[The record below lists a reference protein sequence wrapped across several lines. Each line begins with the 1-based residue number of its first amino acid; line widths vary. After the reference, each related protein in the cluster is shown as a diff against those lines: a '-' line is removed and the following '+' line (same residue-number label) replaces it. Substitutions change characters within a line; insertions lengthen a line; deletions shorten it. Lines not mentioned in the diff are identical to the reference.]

1 MPDAIELRTKQY
13 NKILELVAQQTRS
26 KLIDK
31 VKTGSHTGTS
41 VSVCDKL
48 DEFEMD
54 PVAAV
59 GAPII
64 HSAQNYDRRWVRPV
78 NFYKAFLRDTFVQLE
93 SEIDPQ
99 AELMAASIAAINRA
113 MDDRIIA
120 AFFGDAITGADG
132 ATTTTWASEGSS
144 SVVPVNE
151 GGGGSNVGLNVAKL
165 KAALE
170 IIMGNDVDIESEQ
183 IYIGYNSKAHGD
195 LLAEAQ
201 IISLDYNEKPVLKDG
216 RIMSFLG
223 MNFVHTQRV
232 TKDSDGY
239 YRLPVWTK
247 KAMHFGTWK
256 APRGDISQRKDIQGL
271 PWQVYLDGSF
281 NATRVDAKRLV
292 EIKIT
297 AS

>member
-132 ATTTTWASEGSS
+132 ATTTTWAAEGSS

-151 GGGGSNVGLNVAKL
+151 GGGGANVGLNVAKL

-183 IYIGYNSKAHGD
+183 IYIGYNAKAHGD

-223 MNFVHTQRV
+223 MNFVHTQRL
-232 TKDSDGY
+232 TKDSNDY

>member
-13 NKILELVAQQTRS
+13 NKTLELVAQQTRS

-31 VKTGSHTGTS
+31 VMTGSHTGTS
-41 VSVCDKL
+41 VSVV
-48 DEFEMD
+48 DELESFEMD
-54 PVAAV
+54 PVTAV

-64 HSAQNYDRRWVRPV
+64 HSAQEYTRRWVRPIS
-78 NFYKAFLRDTFVQLE
+78 FYKAFLRDTFVQLE

-99 AELMAASIAAINRA
+99 SKLMAGSIAAINRA
-113 MDDRIIA
+113 QDDRILA
-120 AFFGDAITGADG
+120 AFFGDALTGPDG

-170 IIMGNDVDIESEQ
+170 IIMGNDVDIEEEQ
-183 IYIGYNSKAHGD
+183 IYIGYNAKAHGD

-232 TKDSDGY
+232 ITDSNGY

-292 EIKIT
+292 ELKIT

>member
-1 MPDAIELRTKQY
+1 
-13 NKILELVAQQTRS
+13 
-26 KLIDK
+26 
-31 VKTGSHTGTS
+31 
-41 VSVCDKL
+41 VCDKL

-54 PVAAV
+54 PVTAV

-64 HSAQNYDRRWVRPV
+64 HSAQNYERRWVRPV
-78 NFYKAFLRDTFVQLE
+78 NFYKAFLRDTFTQLE

-99 AELMAASIAAINRA
+99 AKLMAASIAAINRA
-113 MDDRIIA
+113 QDDRIIA

-132 ATTTTWASEGSS
+132 TTTTTWASEGSS

-151 GGGGSNVGLNVAKL
+151 GGGGSPVGLNVAKL

-170 IIMGNDVDIESEQ
+170 ILMSNDVDIESEQ
-183 IYIGYNSKAHGD
+183 IYIGYNSKAHSH

-232 TKDSDGY
+232 TRDSDGY

-281 NATRVDAKRLV
+281 NATRVDAERLV

>member
-13 NKILELVAQQTRS
+13 NKMLELVAQQTRS
-26 KLIDK
+26 KLVDK
-31 VKTGSHTGTS
+31 VMTGSHTGTS
-41 VSVCDKL
+41 VSVV
-48 DEFEMD
+48 DELESFEMD
-54 PVAAV
+54 PVTAV

-64 HSAQNYDRRWVRPV
+64 HSAQEYTRRWVRPIS
-78 NFYKAFLRDTFVQLE
+78 FYKAFLRDTFVQLE

-99 AELMAASIAAINRA
+99 SKLMAASIAAINRA
-113 MDDRIIA
+113 QDDRIIA
-120 AFFGDAITGADG
+120 AFFGDSITGPDG
-132 ATTTTWASEGSS
+132 ASTTTWASEGSS

-170 IIMGNDVDIESEQ
+170 IIMGNDVDIEAEQ
-183 IYIGYNSKAHGD
+183 IYIGYNSKAHSN

-223 MNFVHTQRV
+223 MNFVHTQRI
-232 TKDSDGY
+232 TKDSNGY

-256 APRGDISQRKDIQGL
+256 APRGDIRQRPDIQGL
-271 PWQVYLDGSF
+271 PWQVYMDGSF
-281 NATRVDAKRLV
+281 NATRVDPKRLV
-292 EIKIT
+292 EIKIL

>member
-13 NKILELVAQQTRS
+13 NKMLELVAQQTRS
-26 KLIDK
+26 KLVDK
-31 VKTGSHTGTS
+31 VMTGNHTGTS
-41 VSVCDKL
+41 VSVV
-48 DEFEMD
+48 DELESFEMD
-54 PVAAV
+54 PVTAV

-64 HSAQNYDRRWVRPV
+64 HSAQEYTRRWVRPIS
-78 NFYKAFLRDTFVQLE
+78 FYKAFLRDTFVQLE

-99 AELMAASIAAINRA
+99 SKLMAASIAAINRA
-113 MDDRIIA
+113 QDDRIIA
-120 AFFGDAITGADG
+120 AFFGDSITGPDG
-132 ATTTTWASEGSS
+132 ASTTTWASEGSG

-170 IIMGNDVDIESEQ
+170 IIMSNDVDIEAEQ
-183 IYIGYNSKAHGD
+183 IYVGYNSKAHSN

-223 MNFVHTQRV
+223 MNFVHTERL
-232 TKDSDGY
+232 TKDSNGY

-256 APRGDISQRKDIQGL
+256 APRGDIRQRPDIQGL
-271 PWQVYLDGSF
+271 PWQVYMDGSF
-281 NATRVDAKRLV
+281 NATRVDPKRLV
-292 EIKIT
+292 EIKIL

>member
-13 NKILELVAQQTRS
+13 NKMLELVAQQTRS

-31 VKTGSHTGTS
+31 VMTGSHTGTS
-41 VSVCDKL
+41 VSVV
-48 DEFEMD
+48 DELESFEMD
-54 PVAAV
+54 PVTAV

-64 HSAQNYDRRWVRPV
+64 HSAQEYTRRWVRPIS
-78 NFYKAFLRDTFVQLE
+78 FYKAFLRDTFVQLE

-99 AELMAASIAAINRA
+99 SKLMAASIAAINRA
-113 MDDRIIA
+113 QDDRILA
-120 AFFGDAITGADG
+120 AFFGDSITGPDG
-132 ATTTTWASEGSS
+132 ASTTTWASEGSS

-170 IIMGNDVDIESEQ
+170 IIMGNDVDIEAEQ
-183 IYIGYNSKAHGD
+183 IYIGYNAKAHGD

-232 TKDSDGY
+232 LKDSSGY

-256 APRGDISQRKDIQGL
+256 APRGDIRQRPDIQGL
-271 PWQVYLDGSF
+271 PWQVYMDGSF
-281 NATRVDAKRLV
+281 NATRVDPKRLV

>member
-99 AELMAASIAAINRA
+99 AKLMAASIAAINRA
-113 MDDRIIA
+113 MDDRILA

-144 SVVPVNE
+144 SVVAVNE
-151 GGGGSNVGLNVAKL
+151 GGGGANVGLNVAKL

-170 IIMGNDVDIESEQ
+170 IIMSNDVDIESEQ

-232 TKDSDGY
+232 TKDSNGY